1 MSHATSEPTLTARLA
16 DFAVAA
22 RDGVP
27 EEVARSVRQ
36 RVLDTFGIAVAS
48 LAVDTSPVALGFV
61 ADQGGRGEAHAIGLG
76 PAAAGWAAF
85 ANGVLAHSLDFDDTH
100 LPSVLHPSANVVPAA
115 FAASTA
121 RIGYSSI
128 IEGARSAGTSVA
140 RNLPC
145 VTIRSATGSPAC
157 RR

>member
-1 MSHATSEPTLTARLA
+1 MSEPTLTARLA

-115 FAASTA
+115 FAQAERVGAASGDTVRVEA
-121 RIGYSSI
+121 AGRPDAAPVVTPGYD
-128 IEGARSAGTSVA
+128 
-140 RNLPC
+140 P
-145 VTIRSATGSPAC
+145 P
-157 RR
+157 